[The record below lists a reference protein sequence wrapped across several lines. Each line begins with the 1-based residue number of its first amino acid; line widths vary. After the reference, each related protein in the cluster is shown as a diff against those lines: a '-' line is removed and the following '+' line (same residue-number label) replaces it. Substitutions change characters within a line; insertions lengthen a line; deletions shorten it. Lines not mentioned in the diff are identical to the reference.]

1 VIAPPKAP
9 EKKDKRK
16 ILDAIEAIPK
26 MEPNKA

>member
-1 VIAPPKAP
+1 VAPPTKST

-16 ILDAIEAIPK
+16 ILDALEGIPN